1 MNQSKNNENKDID
14 EALNVIKKALQDEPD
29 SDQLKNNILLLTRIV
44 QDDGTIQNF
53 DSKDN
58 KQISKNEINKIIKFS
73 KYVLDKAIKKGG
85 SSIRN
90 FKDIKGITGTYQ
102 DEFVV
107 YDKKGKI
114 CKSKNCHE
122 KIIKLNISNRSTY
135 MCKYCQK

>member
-58 KQISKNEINKIIKFS
+58 KQISKNEINKIIES
-73 KYVLDKAIKKGG
+73 KIENILDKNLKEWLNDKIPKL
-85 SSIRN
+85 IN
-90 FKDIKGITGTYQ
+90 NYFKNK
-102 DEFVV
+102 
-107 YDKKGKI
+107 
-114 CKSKNCHE
+114 
-122 KIIKLNISNRSTY
+122 
-135 MCKYCQK
+135 

>member
-58 KQISKNEINKIIKFS
+58 KQISKNEINKIIES
-73 KYVLDKAIKKGG
+73 KIENILDKNLK
-85 SSIRN
+85 
-90 FKDIKGITGTYQ
+90 
-102 DEFVV
+102 EWL
-107 YDKKGKI
+107 DKKIPKLLNNYF
-114 CKSKNCHE
+114 KN
-122 KIIKLNISNRSTY
+122 K
-135 MCKYCQK
+135 

>member
-58 KQISKNEINKIIKFS
+58 KQISKNEINKIIEDKIENI
-73 KYVLDKAIKKGG
+73 LDKNLKEWLNDKIPKL
-85 SSIRN
+85 IN
-90 FKDIKGITGTYQ
+90 NYFKNK
-102 DEFVV
+102 
-107 YDKKGKI
+107 
-114 CKSKNCHE
+114 
-122 KIIKLNISNRSTY
+122 
-135 MCKYCQK
+135 

>member
-58 KQISKNEINKIIKFS
+58 KQISKNEINKIIES
-73 KYVLDKAIKKGG
+73 KIENILDKNLNEWLNDKIPKL
-85 SSIRN
+85 IN
-90 FKDIKGITGTYQ
+90 NYFKNK
-102 DEFVV
+102 
-107 YDKKGKI
+107 
-114 CKSKNCHE
+114 
-122 KIIKLNISNRSTY
+122 
-135 MCKYCQK
+135 